1 MRPRREIDPDLL
13 QAITALVLRLTN
25 GTGSKGVLQTAY
37 VPQTTYIAASGGIK
51 GSGPLTGDIE
61 LSLNVPWTNWT
72 PTVSQSGSSVSCTV
86 TEAKYAVM
94 DKVCHIYADIEITGS
109 GSSAGDAA
117 VAIGGIPSA
126 VQPAHYDSHFA
137 VGSGLVLDAGTASVG
152 AQLIAVTASTFKF
165 LGYNVGNY
173 VGLVPN
179 FALANG
185 DQITLTGTYRIA

>member
-1 MRPRREIDPDLL
+1 MTRREIDPDVL
-13 QAITALVLRLTN
+13 QAITAYVLRLVN
-25 GTGSKGVLQTAY
+25 GTGSQAVQQTRMIA
-37 VPQTTYIAASGGIK
+37 TTNGISGGAA
-51 GSGPLTGDIE
+51 LNGDLE
-61 LSLNVPWTNWT
+61 LGLDVPWTDWT

-86 TEAKYAVM
+86 TEAKYAII
-94 DKVCHIYADIEITGS
+94 DKVCHIYADIAVTGD
-109 GSSAGDAA
+109 GSASGDAA
-117 VAIGGIPSA
+117 IVIGGIPSA
-126 VQPAHYDSHFA
+126 AQPAHYDSHFA
-137 VGSGLVLDAGTASVG
+137 VGSGLVLDAGTASIG